1 MAELSR
7 LPVAVTE
14 VWEWQLEGA
23 CREADPRLFFHPE
36 GERGPARRKR
46 DEAAVKVCATCP
58 VLQECRNHGLSV
70 REPYGVW
77 GGLTEEDRE
86 EVYAQERRARREQ
99 RQAARQAAAAKQEAV
114 ALDAAAEEYARAV

>member
-1 MAELSR
+1 LTVAELSR

-14 VWEWQLEGA
+14 VWEWQLEGS

-46 DEAAVKVCATCP
+46 DEAAVQICAGCP
-58 VLQECRNHGLSV
+58 VIQECRNHGLSV

-86 EVYAQERRARREQ
+86 EIYAQERRTRREQ
-99 RQAARQAAAAKQEAV
+99 RQAAKVAARVVTVDEELAPAV
-114 ALDAAAEEYARAV
+114 

>member
-14 VWEWQLEGA
+14 VWEWQLDGD

-46 DEAAVKVCATCP
+46 ADAAIKICAGCP
-58 VLQECRNHGLSV
+58 VLEECREHALSV

-77 GGLTEEDRE
+77 GGLTEEARE
-86 EVYAQERRARREQ
+86 EIYAEERR
-99 RQAARQAAAAKQEAV
+99 
-114 ALDAAAEEYARAV
+114 LARADRIAVRAISQPLSAAS